1 MRTYQIYDKLEM
13 EIDGKGTVG
22 INTGNNHGY
31 ISSLNRDFVDNYRR
45 IGVHR
50 IHNINR
56 MLTEAS
62 QKNICIDVSDPLLGK
77 REEQDSSNSE
87 NEVK

>member
-1 MRTYQIYDKLEM
+1 
-13 EIDGKGTVG
+13 
-22 INTGNNHGY
+22 
-31 ISSLNRDFVDNYRR
+31 
-45 IGVHR
+45 
-50 IHNINR
+50 

-77 REEQDSSNSE
+77 REEQQDESDSSE